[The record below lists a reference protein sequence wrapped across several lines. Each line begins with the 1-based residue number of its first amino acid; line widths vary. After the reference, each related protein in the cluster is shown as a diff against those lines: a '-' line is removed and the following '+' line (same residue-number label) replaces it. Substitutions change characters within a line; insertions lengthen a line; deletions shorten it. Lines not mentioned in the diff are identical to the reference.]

1 LEPGQYYDAI
11 IYEDGKNAHW
21 DKNPTDLNIR
31 KMEVSQNMSLD
42 LNLVSGGGAA
52 ISLIK
57 R

>member
-1 LEPGQYYDAI
+1 MEPGQYYDAI